1 MHRVCGGGMCL
12 KNYRHIITKAII
24 GHGKKKIENKSVI
37 SLPQRPNRILGCWIV
52 NHHYQAKKVADTVE
66 VVGQFEVNIW
76 YAFGGSKKTAVHAE
90 AIHYKGIVPITYDC
104 KPVSRDDIYVKS
116 IDEPECERVEITDEG
131 KVCVET
137 VHCVH
142 VEVIG
147 ETSICVETF
156 HHPHHDESSSPF

>member
-1 MHRVCGGGMCL
+1 MCL

-24 GHGKKKIENKSVI
+24 GHGKKKLDCKTTIT
-37 SLPQRPNRILGCWIV
+37 LPQRPNRILGCWIV
-52 NHHYQAKKVADTVE
+52 NHQYQAKKTPNEVE
-66 VVGQFEVNIW
+66 IVGHYEVNIW

-90 AIHYKGIVPITYDC
+90 SIHYKGVVPIHYES
-104 KPVSRDDIYVKS
+104 KPVSRDDVYIKS
-116 IDEPECERVEITDEG
+116 IDEPECERVEIEDDG

-156 HHPHHDESSSPF
+156 QRHEPDESSSPF

>member
-1 MHRVCGGGMCL
+1 MCL
-12 KNYRHIITKAII
+12 KNYRHIITRAFI

-90 AIHYKGIVPITYDC
+90 AIHYKGIVFIIRTTMRAHRLFRRNLAIGSFLMLAKSLLYLHYIDRREGR
-104 KPVSRDDIYVKS
+104 VYHDIYSNDATIFINK
-116 IDEPECERVEITDEG
+116 
-131 KVCVET
+131 KT
-137 VHCVH
+137 V
-142 VEVIG
+142 
-147 ETSICVETF
+147 
-156 HHPHHDESSSPF
+156 PK

>member
-1 MHRVCGGGMCL
+1 MCL
-12 KNYRHIITKAII
+12 KNYRHIITKAVI
-24 GHGKKKIENKSVI
+24 GHGKKKLDCKTSIA
-37 SLPQRPNRILGCWIV
+37 LPQRPNRILGCWIV
-52 NHHYQAKKVADTVE
+52 NHQYQAKKLPDGVE
-66 VVGQFEVNIW
+66 LVGQYEVNIW

-90 AIHYKGIVPITYDC
+90 SIHYKGTVPIHYDS
-104 KPVSRDDIYVKS
+104 KPVSRDDVYIKS
-116 IDEPECERVEITDEG
+116 IDEPECERVKIEENG

-156 HHPHHDESSSPF
+156 QRQEPDESSSPFYGT